1 MLKFPCI
8 QSTIK
13 VEESLP
19 KPSVLLSSG
28 YDKLYPKEEE
38 KVLYS
43 ATSKD
48 LESLYSPLGEPDL
61 RDLPSFAY
69 QIAQGMVCTAN
80 CDAQCRFVNKCIVQS
95 RSFMQC
101 YAICTG
107 LFSDN

>member
-1 MLKFPCI
+1 MKFPCI

-19 KPSVLLSSG
+19 KPSLFLSSG

-38 KVLYS
+38 EVLYL
-43 ATSKD
+43 AASKD

-69 QIAQGMVCTAN
+69 QIAQGMVHKAN
-80 CDAQCRFVNKCIVQS
+80 CDAQCKFVTYIIIV
-95 RSFMQC
+95 
-101 YAICTG
+101 
-107 LFSDN
+107 